1 MFLISNS
8 IEDTFAIGKN
18 IAKNLKGGEI
28 IVLEGELG
36 AGKTTF
42 TKGLA
47 KALGVTKEITSPT
60 FIMMREYEGRL
71 KLYHYDLYRINDE
84 DEMEEL
90 GLKEPLYE
98 NGVSVIE
105 WNKFTD
111 FPQKPITIKIKRIDD
126 NSRSFEIV

>member
-1 MFLISNS
+1 MFLISKS
-8 IEDTFAIGKN
+8 IEETYEIGKK
-18 IAKNLKGGEI
+18 IAETLEGGEI
-28 IVLEGELG
+28 ILLEGELG

-47 KALGVTKEITSPT
+47 KALGITKEITSPT

-71 KLYHYDLYRINDE
+71 KLFHYDLYRINEE

-98 NGVSVIE
+98 NGVCVIE
-105 WNKFTD
+105 WNKFRTL
-111 FPQKPITIKIKRIDD
+111 PKTPLIIKIKRIDD
-126 NSRSFEIV
+126 NSRSFEII